1 MRTLALLVVVPSL
14 AYAQSTQQPPPAP
27 PPTEAQAPAAQ
38 APAPDAQPPA
48 GPTVAETASPE
59 IVGQLVNELG
69 ITPKQAQ
76 GAAGTL
82 FGLAKTKLPA
92 ADFAKVASAVPNIEG
107 LLKAAPV
114 GDFKVPAIEGLGGQA
129 LGLGAVASVAG
140 PLSKLGIKP
149 EVMAK
154 LAPTL
159 VKAVQSKGGAEVA
172 ALLAGAFK

>member
-14 AYAQSTQQPPPAP
+14 AYAQATQPPPP
-27 PPTEAQAPAAQ
+27 PPAEAQAPAAQ
-38 APAPDAQPPA
+38 APAPDAPAPA

-59 IVGQLVNELG
+59 IVGSLVNELG
-69 ITPKQAQ
+69 LTPKQAQ

-82 FGLAKTKLPA
+82 FGLAKSKLPA
-92 ADFAKVASAVPNIEG
+92 ADFAKVASAVPGMDG

-114 GDFKVPAIEGLGGQA
+114 ADFKVPAIEGLGGQA

-149 EVMAK
+149 ETISR

-172 ALLAGAFK
+172 SLLAAAFK